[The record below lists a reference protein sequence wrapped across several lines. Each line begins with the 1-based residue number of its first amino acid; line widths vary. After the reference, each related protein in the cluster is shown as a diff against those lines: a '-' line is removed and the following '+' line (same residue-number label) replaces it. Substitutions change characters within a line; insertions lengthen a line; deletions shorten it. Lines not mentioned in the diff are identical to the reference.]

1 MIDPAPPSAA
11 ATGLQRKLGLG
22 LLTAYGVG
30 VMVGAGIYVLV
41 GVVIGQAG
49 VWAPLAF
56 LLAGLVALPSALSYA
71 ELATRMPE
79 AAGEAAFVE
88 RGFHSR
94 KLALAVGLAIALA
107 GVISG
112 AAVLR
117 GGVGYLAAL
126 VPVPEPAL
134 ILGLGLALTLIAL
147 KGVLESLVIA
157 ALFTGVEILGL
168 LAVSAAGFAAD
179 PVAEWVTPAPPG
191 WSGIAAAT
199 ALCFFAFIGFED
211 LENMSEE
218 VRTPSR
224 TMPRA
229 ILLALAITAAL
240 YTLVAF
246 AAVRAVP
253 HAVMAGSERPL
264 ALVWEA
270 GTGRSAAFLEAVAV
284 VAAVNGVLAQIV
296 MAARVLFG
304 LGRRA
309 GWLAVFT
316 QTHARRGT
324 PTRAT
329 LLVGAGVMLAALVL
343 PLQALAEVTSAV
355 LLVVF
360 LFVNIALI
368 LIKRRTPEAPF
379 RVPDFVPWAGLV
391 AAMAALLAVL
401 GELG

>member
-1 MIDPAPPSAA
+1 MTQTKTSPAGK
-11 ATGLQRKLGLG
+11 GLQRKLGLG

-79 AAGEAAFVE
+79 AAGEAAFIE
-88 RGFHSR
+88 RGFDSR
-94 KLALAVGLAIALA
+94 TLALAAGLAIAAA

-126 VPVPEPAL
+126 VPVPEPLL
-134 ILGLGLALTLIAL
+134 IATLGLALTLIAL
-147 KGVLESLVIA
+147 KGVLESLAVA
-157 ALFTGVEILGL
+157 AVFTLVEILGL
-168 LAVSAAGFAAD
+168 VGVTLAGFAAE
-179 PVAEWVTPAPPG
+179 PVAEWVTPAGPS
-191 WSGIAAAT
+191 WTGIAAAT
-199 ALCFFAFIGFED
+199 SLCFFAFIGFED
-211 LENMSEE
+211 LENMAEE
-218 VRTPSR
+218 VRDPGR

-229 ILLALAITAAL
+229 ILLALAITALL

-253 HAVMAGSERPL
+253 HAVISATERPL

-270 GTGRSAAFLEAVAV
+270 GTGRSAAFLEAIAVA
-284 VAAVNGVLAQIV
+284 AAVNGVLAQIV

-309 GWLAVFT
+309 SWLAVFT
-316 QTHARRGT
+316 EAHARRGT

-329 LLVGAGVMLAALVL
+329 LLVGGGVTVAALLL
-343 PLQALAEVTSAV
+343 PVQALAEVTAVV
-355 LLVVF
+355 LLVIF
-360 LFVNIALI
+360 LFVNVALI
-368 LIKRRTPEAPF
+368 RIKRRAPEAPF
-379 RVPDFVPWAGLV
+379 RVPGFVPWAGLL
-391 AAMAALLAVL
+391 AALAALLATSGVL
-401 GELG
+401 A